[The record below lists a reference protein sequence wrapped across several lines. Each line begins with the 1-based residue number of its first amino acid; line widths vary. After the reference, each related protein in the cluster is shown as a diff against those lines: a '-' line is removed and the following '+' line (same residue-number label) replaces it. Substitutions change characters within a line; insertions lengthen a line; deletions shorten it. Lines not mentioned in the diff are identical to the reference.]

1 MENKNKYN
9 NSKQKNA
16 VSGSSFGSSRTGA
29 KQPFGKDK
37 FGMWKQGG
45 QSRSRVLS
53 LTQLLSRI
61 RKQRGGTAADTQP
74 LVSNFVKNT
83 GTNSLQANDLTLM
96 SAGGKNNR
104 SLPSGKGG
112 AFFPL
117 TLPGGVASQGNK
129 RSDDQQTALL
139 SNIAST
145 SNTIS
150 GVNLPGGNL
159 KNSRDQKTRNLLQGK
174 QTQLSQ
180 KDQMSISSFNPNLSR
195 GTRMEREEQKRQKP
209 IKPIIPPKSLVI
221 ILKEKP
227 EKILYNRRIID
238 YKHCGLLQRYIGLG
252 GKILPR
258 RQTRLTAKQQ
268 RYIAKTIKSA
278 RIMGLLPFVSKEK
291 GFFR

>member
-9 NSKQKNA
+9 NPKNK
-16 VSGSSFGSSRTGA
+16 STTSFNGPSFGKGA

-37 FGMWKQGG
+37 FGKQGG

-61 RKQRGGTAADTQP
+61 RKQQRNGGLP
-74 LVSNFVKNT
+74 LGSNFVKNT
-83 GTNSLQANDLTLM
+83 GTNAVE
-96 SAGGKNNR
+96 GKNNR
-104 SLPSGKGG
+104 LTI
-112 AFFPL
+112 PL
-117 TLPGGVASQGNK
+117 TGGVGNK
-129 RSDDQQTALL
+129 RNEDQQTAFLA
-139 SNIAST
+139 SIAST
-145 SNTIS
+145 SNTLG
-150 GVNLPGGNL
+150 GVSLPGGTL
-159 KNSRDQKTRNLLQGK
+159 KNNRDQKQDQRTRNLVQGK
-174 QTQLSQ
+174 QSQLSQ
-180 KDQMSISSFNPNLSR
+180 KDQMGISSFNPNLSK
-195 GTRMEREEQKRQKP
+195 REEQKRQKP